1 MLVDVSKSLPL
12 ILMALAALVL
22 AGCVKPYDL
31 LHPEPRLEGND
42 LALHESWCYETLGQI
57 DCYVQP
63 QPQLGSRLIN
73 VDPQARYPLTKEE
86 YNQAVA
92 VGR

>member
-1 MLVDVSKSLPL
+1 MVDVSKSLPL

-31 LHPEPRLEGND
+31 LHPEPTVVGND
-42 LALHESWCYETLGQI
+42 LTLHESWCYETLGQI

-63 QPQLGSRLIN
+63 QPQRGGRLVN
-73 VDPQARYPLTKEE
+73 VDPQARYPLTTPE

-92 VGR
+92 AGR